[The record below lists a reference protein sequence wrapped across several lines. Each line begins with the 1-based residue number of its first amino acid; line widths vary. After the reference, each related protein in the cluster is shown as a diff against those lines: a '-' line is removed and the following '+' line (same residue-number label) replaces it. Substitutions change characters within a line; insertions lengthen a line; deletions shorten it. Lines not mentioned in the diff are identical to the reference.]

1 MSPVARR
8 LLLVLSIVLV
18 LLIVAASLF
27 VRFWLDPLLKTTLEE
42 HVAESSKGMYA
53 LRIEQ
58 LHVNPF
64 TGSAEADGIQ
74 LSTDS
79 IRWDSIRLV
88 NPDAAPMK
96 VDGQIRRLRVKNLG
110 LIKYWRSKDI
120 SLSKIFVLDP
130 EINLSSVQDTALE
143 KAPKKDSLIQGM
155 LDRLPLL
162 ISPIAKSI
170 HIGSVTS
177 TNGKISYRNFRM
189 GKWGYQQADSINLFL
204 TDINVLANDTME
216 TGKALYAEHI
226 SLSLH
231 NYEWYPTGDLYGY
244 RIQSV
249 SMPGQD
255 EPIHMTGVSILP
267 KVADETFMQRLKV
280 RTPRLKIRIADIQ
293 VDHFNLFQALHKK
306 AIKIETLT
314 VEKALIDVYQ
324 NKNLPLSQ
332 QKRMPHELF
341 RAIKPYLNIDTILV
355 RNANVL
361 YTELQG
367 NQEGQLEFE
376 HLQGVILNI
385 SNDTLKM
392 SDASPARLD
401 VRAELMGA
409 GLLDVSLQI
418 PLLATNFRCD
428 YSAHLGKTDMT
439 YLNRLVAGQQK
450 FRVESGNAETIELK
464 VQVRNGLA
472 TGQIEATY
480 NDLKISILDEKDGR
494 KKKFISV
501 VANMVIRG
509 NNGHENMRPFKV
521 GNINY
526 RREPGDGILRFIWRA
541 VQTGLMETLLPR
553 NLNTGKL
560 PD

>member
-1 MSPVARR
+1 MSPFARR
-8 LLLVLSIVLV
+8 FLLASSIVLV
-18 LLIVAASLF
+18 LLFVAASLF
-27 VRFWLDPLLKTTLEE
+27 VRFWLDPLVKTTLEE
-42 HVAESSKGMYA
+42 HIAESSQGMYT
-53 LRIEQ
+53 LQIGK

-64 TGSAEADGIQ
+64 TGSAEADEIR

-88 NPDAAPMK
+88 NPDDAPMK
-96 VDGQIRRLRVKNLG
+96 VDGQIRRLRIKNLG
-110 LIKYWRSKDI
+110 LIRYWRTKDV
-120 SLSKIFVLDP
+120 SLSKILVLDP
-130 EINLSSVQDTALE
+130 EINMSSVQDTALE
-143 KAPKKDSLIQGM
+143 QSPRKDSLIRGM
-155 LDRLPLL
+155 LDQLPML
-162 ISPIAKSI
+162 ISPVAKSI
-170 HIGSVTS
+170 HIGSVTT
-177 TNGKISYRNFRM
+177 TNGKITYRNFRM
-189 GKWGYQQADSINLFL
+189 GKWGAQQADSINLFL
-204 TDINVLANDTME
+204 KDINVVANDTVE
-216 TGKALYAEHI
+216 TGKALYAGQI

-249 SMPGQD
+249 SMAGQD
-255 EPIHMTGVSILP
+255 EPVHLTGVSILP
-267 KVADETFMQRLKV
+267 KVADETFMKRLNV
-280 RTPRLKIRIADIQ
+280 RTPRLKIGIETIQ
-293 VDHFNLFQALHKK
+293 VNHFNLFQALHKK
-306 AIKIETLT
+306 ALKIETLT
-314 VEKALIDVYQ
+314 VEKARIDVYQ
-324 NKNLPLSQ
+324 NKNLPISQ

-355 RNANVL
+355 RNTNIL

-367 NQEGQLEFE
+367 DQEGQLEFK

-392 SDASPARLD
+392 SDANPARLD

-418 PLLATNFRCD
+418 PLLSPTFRCD

-439 YLNRLVAGQQK
+439 YLNRLVAGQHK
-450 FRVESGNAETIELK
+450 FKVESGNAETIALQ
-464 VQVRNGLA
+464 VRVRNGLA

-480 NDLKISILDEKDGR
+480 NDLKISVLDEKDGS
-494 KKKFISV
+494 KKKLISV
-501 VANMVIRG
+501 VANMVLRG

-553 NLNTGKL
+553 NMTPGKL